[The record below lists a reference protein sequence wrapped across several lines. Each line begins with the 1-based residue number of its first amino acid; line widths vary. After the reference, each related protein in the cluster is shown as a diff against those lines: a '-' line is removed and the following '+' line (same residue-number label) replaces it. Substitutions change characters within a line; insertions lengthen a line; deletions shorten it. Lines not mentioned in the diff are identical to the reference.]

1 MVSRNLRILKIFAF
15 VFTFYAC
22 EKPVKSNT
30 GVGDEESFTFVFD
43 KIQMDSHSFEIYTL
57 IPLETTQNNFLSNN
71 LTVKTTEDFIFVFDE
86 KIRDGIHKFDQKG
99 RYLSKII
106 SVGDGPEQVN
116 SIADF
121 TISEKNIEILSGKG
135 SYSEIIYFSIVDEKI
150 VNKLKLEIIGF
161 SFEKIG
167 ETYYLYSSYNF
178 PFAEYRVSK
187 IDLQGNIISGFLKN
201 DYSGKMMPVIERNFF
216 TNNGSTFLTES
227 FSNKIYE
234 LTEDAFKTKYIL
246 DFGNHNTP
254 KEFFENDMMMAF
266 EKLNNNGFYSIRNHF
281 ETSDHAFTNL
291 VFQKENTYEQYQI
304 FFDKKSNEI
313 FKNKLDGPWI
323 ELLQYPIG
331 ITDTNLLIFSIPPQV
346 LLQNVE
352 ILNLKLNS
360 GIEIDDN
367 PVLAYLKLKK

>member
-1 MVSRNLRILKIFAF
+1 MKLEKLKIFVIIF
-15 VFTFYAC
+15 IYYAC
-22 EKPVKSNT
+22 EKPIKSN
-30 GVGDEESFTFVFD
+30 GVIGDKGSLTFVFD
-43 KIQMDSHSFEIYTL
+43 KIQMNSNLFEIDK
-57 IPLETTQNNFLSNN
+57 IISLETTQNNFLSNN

-86 KIRDGIHKFDQKG
+86 QIRDGIHKFDQKG
-99 RYLSKII
+99 RYVSQII
-106 SVGDGPEQVN
+106 SVGEGPERVN

-121 TISEKNIEILSGKG
+121 IISGDNIEILSGKG
-135 SYSEIIYFSIVDEKI
+135 AYSEIIYFSIIGEKI

-167 ETYYLYSSYNF
+167 ETYYIYSSYNF

-187 IDLQGNIISGFLKN
+187 VDLQGNTISGLLKN

-234 LTEDAFKTKYIL
+234 VTEEALKTKYII
-246 DFGNHNTP
+246 DFGRNNIQQD
-254 KEFFENDMMMAF
+254 FFENDMMVAF
-266 EKLNNNGFYSIRNHF
+266 EKLNNNGFFSIRNHF
-281 ETSDHAFTNL
+281 ESPDLGYTNL
-291 VFQKENTYEQYQI
+291 VFQKENTSELYQV
-304 FFDKKSNEI
+304 FFDKRSKEI
-313 FKNKLDGPWI
+313 VKNKLEGPWI

-331 ITDTNLLIFSIPPQV
+331 MTGSNLLIFSIPPQV
-346 LLQNVE
+346 LLQNAE
-352 ILNLKLNS
+352 LLNLQLNS

>member
-99 RYLSKII
+99 RYVSQII
-106 SVGDGPEQVN
+106 SVGEGPERVN

-121 TISEKNIEILSGKG
+121 IISGDNIEILSGKG
-135 SYSEIIYFSIVDEKI
+135 AYSEIIYFSIIGEKI

-167 ETYYLYSSYNF
+167 ETYYIYSSYNF

-187 IDLQGNIISGFLKN
+187 LDLQGNIISGFLNN

-234 LTEDAFKTKYIL
+234 LTEEALKTKYII
-246 DFGNHNTP
+246 DFGRNNIQQD
-254 KEFFENDMMMAF
+254 FFENDMMVAF
-266 EKLNNNGFYSIRNHF
+266 EKLNNNGFFSIRNHF
-281 ETSDHAFTNL
+281 ESPDLGYTNL
-291 VFQKENTYEQYQI
+291 VFQKENTSELYQV
-304 FFDKKSNEI
+304 FFDKRSKEI
-313 FKNKLDGPWI
+313 VKNKLEGPWI

-331 ITDTNLLIFSIPPQV
+331 MTGSNLLIFSIPPKV
-346 LLQNVE
+346 LLQNAE
-352 ILNLKLNS
+352 LLNLQLNS

>member
-1 MVSRNLRILKIFAF
+1 MKLRILKIFAF

-22 EKPVKSNT
+22 EKPIKSN
-30 GVGDEESFTFVFD
+30 GVIGDEGSLTFVFD
-43 KIQMDSHSFEIYTL
+43 KIQMNSNSFEVYTL
-57 IPLETTQNNFLSNN
+57 IPLETTPNNFLSDN
-71 LTVKTTEDFIFVFDE
+71 LTVKTSEDFIFVFDE
-86 KIRDGIHKFDQKG
+86 QIRDGIHKFDQKG
-99 RYLSKII
+99 RYVSQII
-106 SVGDGPEQVN
+106 SVGEGPERVN

-121 TISEKNIEILSGKG
+121 IISGDNIEILSGKG
-135 SYSEIIYFSIVDEKI
+135 AYSEIIYFSIVDEKI

-187 IDLQGNIISGFLKN
+187 IDLQGNIISGLLKN
-201 DYSGKMMPVIERNFF
+201 DYSGKMMPVVERNFF

-234 LTEDAFKTKYIL
+234 LTEHAFKTKYII
-246 DFGNHNTP
+246 DFGRNNIQQD
-254 KEFFENDMMMAF
+254 FFENDMMMAF
-266 EKLNNNGFYSIRNHF
+266 EKLNDNGFYSIRNHF
-281 ETSDHAFTNL
+281 ETTDHAFTNL
-291 VFQKENTYEQYQI
+291 VFQKENAYEQYQI

-313 FKNKLDGPWI
+313 FKNKLQGPWI

-346 LLQNVE
+346 LLQNAE
-352 ILNLKLNS
+352 LLNLKLNS

-367 PVLAYLKLKK
+367 PVLVYLKLKK

>member
-1 MVSRNLRILKIFAF
+1 MNLRILKIFAF
-15 VFTFYAC
+15 VFTCYAC
-22 EKPVKSNT
+22 EKPVKSNA

-43 KIQMDSHSFEIYTL
+43 KIQMDSHSFEIEKL

-86 KIRDGIHKFDQKG
+86 QIRDGIHKFDQKG
-99 RYLSKII
+99 RYVSKII

-135 SYSEIIYFSIVDEKI
+135 SYSEIIYFSLKEEKI
-150 VNKLKLEIIGF
+150 VNKLELDIIGF

-187 IDLQGNIISGFLKN
+187 IDLHGNIISSFLKN
-201 DYSGKMMPVIERNFF
+201 DYSGKMMPVVERNFF
-216 TNNGSTFLTES
+216 TNNSSTFLTES

-234 LTEDAFKTKYIL
+234 LTEHAFETKYII
-246 DFGNHNTP
+246 DFGRNNIQ
-254 KEFFENDMMMAF
+254 KDFFENDMMIAF

-281 ETSDHAFTNL
+281 ETTDLAFSNL

-304 FFDKKSNEI
+304 FFDKKPNEI
-313 FKNKLDGPWI
+313 FKNKLQGPWI

-331 ITDTNLLIFSIPPQV
+331 ITDTNLLIFSISPKV
-346 LLQNVE
+346 FLQNAE
-352 ILNLKLNS
+352 LLNLKLNP
-360 GIEIDDN
+360 GMEIDDN
-367 PVLAYLKLKK
+367 PVLAYLRLKK